1 MRLEPVTIIPPIPL
15 LFGSLILHSPGSS
28 APLSEDVSLVACGNA
43 LGPWSGLINSSSPWA
58 EGEGIARVRLIG
70 SISPWTSL
78 SCWHSHINNC
88 TIVFSKERKEQKKSP
103 PITSSDCVLLWS
115 TKPSF
120 RGHTISEVVTF
131 MFYIL
136 IWVMLILYY
145 FIYFFILNWQ
155 FQKPRCIKGLY
166 LASFLFRV
174 NFIITDIIGVT
185 LWLN

>member
-58 EGEGIARVRLIG
+58 EGEGIARSGWLDRFLLGLHWAAGTLTSITAQLCSVKRGKSRKNPPHNEFWLCPSVKYKTFIQG
-70 SISPWTSL
+70 SHNIW
-78 SCWHSHINNC
+78 
-88 TIVFSKERKEQKKSP
+88 
-103 PITSSDCVLLWS
+103 SSNLHVLYFNLGDAH
-115 TKPSF
+115 F
-120 RGHTISEVVTF
+120 IL
-131 MFYIL
+131 FYIFF
-136 IWVMLILYY
+136 Y
-145 FIYFFILNWQ
+145 FKLTV
-155 FQKPRCIKGLY
+155 QKPRCIKGLY